1 MFSDN
6 EMIVLGTPVRVNP
19 VFFTGER
26 VVYVFFFFF
35 FRRHT
40 FCTGLQIGY
49 TVSCVSSCI
58 FFVLRISCVFVFLL
72 MRGFIG

>member
-1 MFSDN
+1 MLVVSALPRTTVFSDN

-26 VVYVFFFFF
+26 VVCVYFFFF

-49 TVSCVSSCI
+49 AVSCISFRLFDFI
-58 FFVLRISCVFVFLL
+58 FYFFL
-72 MRGFIG
+72 